1 MSPYIL
7 YKLYK
12 GKKLLNEKGFVLGTE
27 SKWVEL
33 VVQMKTDPCS
43 E

>member
-12 GKKLLNEKGFVLGTE
+12 GKKLLNEKGFVSGTE